1 MDVNFFS
8 ILNNNKNG
16 VHYLKRKIFRYF
28 LKIFT
33 RRQTFKSD
41 TGVCLCGELRAI
53 DGIFSVCFLTKIPL
67 FIFRPF
73 LVKKKHFN
81 LVGRFIH

>member
-53 DGIFSVCFLTKIPL
+53 DGIFSVCFFDENSP
-67 FIFRPF
+67 FYFSPIFG
-73 LVKKKHFN
+73 KKKTF
-81 LVGRFIH
+81 